1 MFGEAHRGGR
11 SRVMRA
17 LLGACLVTLLS
28 GCAANSVTTLLKAS
42 TQRDGI
48 VPSGAVVQGELR
60 GRAFEVGS
68 VGFEVRA
75 AADKQGPDIPDAAY
89 LQLFDTQLRK
99 AFAGAGL
106 DNGALPA
113 HRVDVAIEKLKLM
126 PAKFLIGQR
135 SLLRVRMEVAP
146 PAGPILMRGQFESF
160 VAPPTVMI
168 MGGGYVVPVVLPFEG
183 QEYVALS
190 KLFPA
195 VAVVIAATTQG
206 LQQGKTLDE
215 IRIYPKD
222 IEAGT
227 TIGPDLFLEKAPFG
241 MTAMDYKDM
250 RRVILEAKAR
260 GEQ

>member
-1 MFGEAHRGGR
+1 
-11 SRVMRA
+11 MRA
-17 LLGACLVTLLS
+17 LLGACLVALLS
-28 GCAANSVTTLLKAS
+28 ACAANSVTTLLKAS
-42 TQRDGI
+42 GQRDGV
-48 VPSGAVVQGELR
+48 VPSGTVVQGELR

-68 VGFEVRA
+68 VDFNVREP
-75 AADKQGPDIPDAAY
+75 ADKQGPDIPDGAY
-89 LQLFDTQLRK
+89 LRLFDTQLRK

-106 DNGALPA
+106 DIGALPA
-113 HRVDVAIEKLKLM
+113 RHVDVAIEKLKLM

-135 SLLRVRMEVAP
+135 SLLRVRMEIAP
-146 PAGPILMRGQFESF
+146 LGGPVLMRGQFESF

-168 MGGGYVVPVVLPFEG
+168 MSSGYVVPIVLPSEG

-227 TIGPDLFLEKAPFG
+227 TIGPDLFLEQAPFG
-241 MTAMDYKDM
+241 MTEMNWKEM
-250 RRVILEAKAR
+250 RRVISEAKVR